1 MDVIFKITQEQSYLY
16 RSYGVAL
23 GFTPMNCV
31 KPHTI
36 AIKMKGF
43 KMVKIVSDELI
54 TQINDQLKTV
64 VEDAVKKH
72 IENMDWSHE
81 LDIYGLVQDELSQM
95 DMLDYMDTTT
105 LDDKIDDKVDRAV
118 DQLTIERNK

>member
-1 MDVIFKITQEQSYLY
+1 
-16 RSYGVAL
+16 
-23 GFTPMNCV
+23 
-31 KPHTI
+31 
-36 AIKMKGF
+36 MKGF

-64 VEDAVKKH
+64 VEDAVKSY
-72 IENMDWSHE
+72 IQNMDWSHE

-105 LDDKIDDKVDRAV
+105 LEDKIGDVVDRAV
-118 DQLTIERNK
+118 SELTIERSK

>member
-1 MDVIFKITQEQSYLY
+1 
-16 RSYGVAL
+16 
-23 GFTPMNCV
+23 
-31 KPHTI
+31 
-36 AIKMKGF
+36 
-43 KMVKIVSDELI
+43 MVKIVSDELI

-105 LDDKIDDKVDRAV
+105 LEDKIGDVVDHTV
-118 DQLTIERNK
+118 SQLTIERNK

>member
-1 MDVIFKITQEQSYLY
+1 
-16 RSYGVAL
+16 
-23 GFTPMNCV
+23 
-31 KPHTI
+31 
-36 AIKMKGF
+36 
-43 KMVKIVSDELI
+43 MVKIVSDELI

-95 DMLDYMDTTT
+95 DLMDYIDTGS
-105 LDDKIDDKVDRAV
+105 LEDKISNCLEGMLSE
-118 DQLTIERNK
+118 LTIQRGH

>member
-1 MDVIFKITQEQSYLY
+1 
-16 RSYGVAL
+16 
-23 GFTPMNCV
+23 
-31 KPHTI
+31 
-36 AIKMKGF
+36 
-43 KMVKIVSDELI
+43 MVKIVSDELI

-95 DMLDYMDTTT
+95 DMEDYMDTTT
-105 LDDKIDDKVDRAV
+105 LDNKIDDKIDYAV
-118 DQLTIERNK
+118 SQLKIQREG